1 MSRVLP
7 LDRDLQSPHLTVQ
20 SVVATGGVYK
30 GQGRIRRKLVTFD
43 YKGFLV
49 QAPQLQGT
57 IPGTSLFQRFPTFFQ
72 EGLVTKPKFR
82 TVLTRYHTHCRARAA

>member
-1 MSRVLP
+1 
-7 LDRDLQSPHLTVQ
+7 
-20 SVVATGGVYK
+20 VYK

-72 EGLVTKPKFR
+72 AGVVSQSLAKPWTLKKLVITLIVERVQPRTSKGITDLLLLIFVPLLRGL
-82 TVLTRYHTHCRARAA
+82 